1 MTSTAFASTDAFYSR
16 ADVASDET
24 VFWLQP
30 RNVGESQEFRGGKSL
45 SRLTA
50 SVGLSAFLTF
60 GSVSAALAPAL
71 ALAPVEASA
80 AADDGLV
87 GTDSNGALADA
98 ASSEV
103 SVENLG
109 NDQIASLPTAPNELP
124 LDPGDDD
131 QVASLPTASIDLPF
145 PPVPAAPFVSP
156 ARADATATEAI
167 LAPTAVVAEAPI
179 PILPATLGHSS
190 AEGRTS
196 IAAKINIQIDDR
208 APTDPNELLS
218 FDGIRVPRWIVDT
231 ILAAAEVTDVDPAY
245 LMALADKES
254 SFIPDNKARSSSAEG
269 LFQFIESTW
278 LQMVRDFGPKYG
290 LTDEAA
296 AVEITN
302 GQYAVADA
310 GMREHILGM
319 RRDSYIAALMAAEMM
334 KRDRERI
341 EQRIG
346 RPISRSEYYLAH
358 FFGAHS
364 ASRFMSLL
372 DDKPKQSAPRVFP
385 AAARANRAL
394 FFTKQGRKTRQLT
407 VAEVYDRLDEMID
420 RRLERYEDVRTVA
433 ADASL

>member
-1 MTSTAFASTDAFYSR
+1 MTSTAFASPDAFDLR
-16 ADVASDET
+16 ADVASDES

-30 RNVGESQEFRGGKSL
+30 RNVAESQEFRGRKSL

-60 GSVSAALAPAL
+60 GSVSAALGP
-71 ALAPVEASA
+71 A
-80 AADDGLV
+80 AALSPVGAGAAVDDGLV
-87 GTDSNGALADA
+87 ERDAD
-98 ASSEV
+98 
-103 SVENLG
+103 
-109 NDQIASLPTAPNELP
+109 IASLDPTLSDAP
-124 LDPGDDD
+124 
-131 QVASLPTASIDLPF
+131 VAEPEDHVPTVSASPIEIPF
-145 PPVPAAPFVSP
+145 RPAPATPVMSPAAAAAVATGSFVEP
-156 ARADATATEAI
+156 V
-167 LAPTAVVAEAPI
+167 AVVAEAPI
-179 PILPATLGHSS
+179 TILPAAVS
-190 AEGRTS
+190 GRTFS
-196 IAAKINIQIDDR
+196 EARRSVAAKIDIQIDDR
-208 APTDPNELLS
+208 PPADPNELLS

-269 LFQFIESTW
+269 LFQFIDSTW

-296 AVEITN
+296 AIDVSN
-302 GQYAVADA
+302 GQYAIADA
-310 GMREHILGM
+310 GMREHVLGL
-319 RRDSYIAALMAAEMM
+319 RRDSYVAALMAAEMM

-358 FFGAHS
+358 FFGVHS

-394 FFTKQGRKTRQLT
+394 FFTKQGRRTRQLT

>member
-1 MTSTAFASTDAFYSR
+1 MS
-16 ADVASDET
+16 
-24 VFWLQP
+24 
-30 RNVGESQEFRGGKSL
+30 
-45 SRLTA
+45 
-50 SVGLSAFLTF
+50 
-60 GSVSAALAPAL
+60 
-71 ALAPVEASA
+71 
-80 AADDGLV
+80 
-87 GTDSNGALADA
+87 
-98 ASSEV
+98 
-103 SVENLG
+103 
-109 NDQIASLPTAPNELP
+109 
-124 LDPGDDD
+124 
-131 QVASLPTASIDLPF
+131 SIDLPF
-145 PPVPAAPFVSP
+145 PPAPAAPFAAP
-156 ARADATATEAI
+156 DRDAATATASLIEPI
-167 LAPTAVVAEAPI
+167 AVVAEAPI
-179 PILPATLGHSS
+179 PIPPATSGYAS
-190 AEGRTS
+190 AQARRT
-196 IAAKINIQIDDR
+196 IAAKIKIQIDDR
-208 APTDPNELLS
+208 PPADPNELLS

-269 LFQFIESTW
+269 LFQFIDSTW

-296 AVEITN
+296 AVEVTN

-310 GMREHILGM
+310 GMREHVLGM

-341 EQRIG
+341 EERIG

-358 FFGAHS
+358 FFGVHS

-394 FFTKQGRKTRQLT
+394 FFTKQGRRTRQLT

>member
-16 ADVASDET
+16 ADVASDEP

-30 RNVGESQEFRGGKSL
+30 RNVDEPQEFRGRKSL

-60 GSVSAALAPAL
+60 GSVSAAVAPAA
-71 ALAPVEASA
+71 ALAPVEAGA

-87 GTDSNGALADA
+87 GIDSNGGLTD
-98 ASSEV
+98 
-103 SVENLG
+103 
-109 NDQIASLPTAPNELP
+109 PTRSDIPVG
-124 LDPGDDD
+124 DPGDD
-131 QVASLPTASIDLPF
+131 QVASLPTSPIDPPF
-145 PPVPAAPFVSP
+145 PPAPAAPFVSP
-156 ARADATATEAI
+156 DRATATATGSIVETI
-167 LAPTAVVAEAPI
+167 AVVAEAPI
-179 PILPATLGHSS
+179 PIPPATSGHSS
-190 AEGRTS
+190 AESRMS
-196 IAAKINIQIDDR
+196 IAAKINIQIDGR
-208 APTDPNELLS
+208 PPTDPNELLS

-254 SFIPDNKARSSSAEG
+254 SFIPANKARSSSAEG
-269 LFQFIESTW
+269 LFQFIDSTW
-278 LQMVRDFGPKYG
+278 LQMMRDFGPKYG

-394 FFTKQGRKTRQLT
+394 FFTKQGRRTRQLT

>member
-1 MTSTAFASTDAFYSR
+1 MTITAAASSDAFHSC
-16 ADVASDET
+16 AEITSGES

-30 RNVGESQEFRGGKSL
+30 RDIETSQEGRGRNSL

-60 GSVSAALAPAL
+60 ASVGAAIGPAA
-71 ALAPVEASA
+71 ALAPVEAESGQDDGAVVIDAALESTNPALANITPAEPDSDA
-80 AADDGLV
+80 AAASPPAPIDIALPPAPADFLPSAFNSAVSAV
-87 GTDSNGALADA
+87 GSTLED
-98 ASSEV
+98 
-103 SVENLG
+103 
-109 NDQIASLPTAPNELP
+109 I
-124 LDPGDDD
+124 
-131 QVASLPTASIDLPF
+131 
-145 PPVPAAPFVSP
+145 
-156 ARADATATEAI
+156 
-167 LAPTAVVAEAPI
+167 AVVAEAPI
-179 PILPATLGHSS
+179 PIPPLAVSGDAPSQAGPSAATD
-190 AEGRTS
+190 
-196 IAAKINIQIDDR
+196 IVVQIDDR
-208 APTDPNELLS
+208 PPADPNELLS
-218 FDGIRVPRWIVDT
+218 FDGMRVPRWIVDT

-254 SFIPDNKARSSSAEG
+254 SFIPDIKARTSSAAG
-269 LFQFIESTW
+269 LFQFIDSTW

-290 LTDEAA
+290 LAGEAA
-296 AVEITN
+296 AIDLSN
-302 GQYAVADA
+302 GQYGIADA
-310 GMREHILGM
+310 GMREHVLGL
-319 RRDSYIAALMAAEMM
+319 RRDAFVSALMAAEMM

-358 FFGAHS
+358 FFGVQS

-394 FFTKQGRKTRQLT
+394 FFSKQGRRTRQLT

-420 RRLERYEDVRTVA
+420 RRLERYEGVRMVA